1 MTPSMTTLTEAFETT
16 VLQWPHTEKRNM
28 MGGLCYMAK
37 GKMFATIRDG
47 LVLTK
52 LSDEERQELEKIH
65 PFKPFQHGKRVLKKW
80 AHMTII
86 PEELEKVHLYIKKSY
101 ETALKLA

>member
-1 MTPSMTTLTEAFETT
+1 MTPSMTNLTEAFEST
-16 VLQWPHTEKRNM
+16 VLQSPHTEKRNM

-47 LVLTK
+47 LVITK
-52 LSDEERQELEKIH
+52 LSDEERQELATIH

-80 AHMTII
+80 AYMTIT
-86 PEELEKVHLYIKKSY
+86 PEELEKALPYIKKSY
-101 ETALKLA
+101 ETALE